1 VTRVTLRNI
10 NRPAKNWG
18 FECLTAFTAAC
29 RRVRSSN
36 DEKTTYENSMS
47 DGHSMRLCSIRRTHY
62 CSLEMHQRLLLNIWG
77 VEMTLCE
84 TGNAKELSVQPD
96 RHEPEPRA
104 MVGAEHTAGRHTR
117 LHVGSISVG
126 ASVFGGGGLERDG
139 VLSRRAPG
147 SGGELAAVDNVSN
160 SLPRRRLSELA
171 SRGVSGLL
179 ICPRRCCGGEAR
191 RGVEQQCITACRP
204 RSRKADQRLLS
215 TRGPLHVF

>member
-1 VTRVTLRNI
+1 MHVTRVTLRNI

-84 TGNAKELSVQPD
+84 T
-96 RHEPEPRA
+96 
-104 MVGAEHTAGRHTR
+104 
-117 LHVGSISVG
+117 
-126 ASVFGGGGLERDG
+126 
-139 VLSRRAPG
+139 
-147 SGGELAAVDNVSN
+147 
-160 SLPRRRLSELA
+160 
-171 SRGVSGLL
+171 
-179 ICPRRCCGGEAR
+179 
-191 RGVEQQCITACRP
+191 
-204 RSRKADQRLLS
+204 
-215 TRGPLHVF
+215 